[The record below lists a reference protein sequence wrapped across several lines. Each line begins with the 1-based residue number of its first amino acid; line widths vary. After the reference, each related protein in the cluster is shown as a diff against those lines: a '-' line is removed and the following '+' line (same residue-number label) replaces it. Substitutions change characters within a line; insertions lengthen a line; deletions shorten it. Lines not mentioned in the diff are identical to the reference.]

1 MFNSLINNLL
11 TKEECQTLID
21 MGESNSLIQ
30 MRSSKFVDGKI
41 VNSNL
46 EYGGNKR
53 MGCYFV
59 DEFLLDP
66 TLQSLS
72 KKIIDLSNQLKPFNS
87 IEYLR
92 VPKYSFNRYS
102 EGDFL
107 DWHEDRHEI
116 ISGAT
121 LTYIIQLND
130 DYVGGDIK
138 YMIEGVEY
146 TVPKMTGSV
155 FIFDPNI
162 SHSVDVV
169 KTGTRYS
176 INVWPSSIKKI
187 NLL

>member
-21 MGESNSLIQ
+21 MGESHSLNQ
-30 MRSSKFVDGKI
+30 MKSSKFVDGKI

-102 EGDFL
+102 AGDFL
-107 DWHEDRHEI
+107 DWHEDRHET

>member
-1 MFNSLINNLL
+1 MFNRLITNLL
-11 TKEECQTLID
+11 TKEECEVIIK
-21 MGESNSLIQ
+21 MGESHSLVQ
-30 MRSSKFVDGKI
+30 MKSSKFVDGKI
-41 VNSNL
+41 VDSNL
-46 EYGGNKR
+46 EYAGNKR

-66 TLQSLS
+66 TLQSLT

-87 IEYLR
+87 IEYTR

-102 EGDFL
+102 KGDFL
-107 DWHEDRHEI
+107 EWHEDRHEI

-130 DYVGGDIK
+130 DYVGGDVK
-138 YMIEGVEY
+138 YMIEGIEY
-146 TVPKMTGSV
+146 SVPKVAGSV

-162 SHSVDVV
+162 SHSVDVIES
-169 KTGTRYS
+169 GTRYS
-176 INVWPSSIKKI
+176 INVWPSSTKKI